1 MDQLPKGATEADE
14 AKYVDRV
21 LAKYIR
27 NRINDFN
34 KQSKF
39 VKIGDFYLQV
49 GESKPTKVVPWWQFW
64 RRK

>member
-39 VKIGDFYLQV
+39 IKIADFFLEV
-49 GESKPTKVVPWWQFW
+49 GQSKPTVSIPWYKFW
-64 RRK
+64 KK